1 MPPKAKFA
9 REEIVRAAL
18 EIVRK
23 KGPQGLT
30 ARALGMELGSSTRP
44 IFTVFQS
51 MEEVEQEAF
60 KAADALYESRLK
72 EEMSKGEYP
81 PYKASGMGYI
91 RFAREEGE
99 LFKWL
104 FMRDRSQEKIE
115 TQEKQLKPILDLLQ
129 KDMGLETERAYRFH
143 MEMWIFVHGIATMIV
158 TGYLN
163 WDMKIVSGVL
173 TDAYCGLRSRYL
185 EEGKR
190 DAGNSDG
197 EADKEIR

>member
-1 MPPKAKFA
+1 MPAKGKICA
-9 REEIVRAAL
+9 RRNCAGSAGNCP
-18 EIVRK
+18 K
-23 KGPQGLT
+23 KGAPRPT

-104 FMRDRSQEKIE
+104 FMRDRSQEKID

-129 KDMGLETERAYRFH
+129 KNMGLEAERAYRFH

>member
-30 ARALGMELGSSTRP
+30 ARALGMKLGSSTRP

-104 FMRDRSQEKIE
+104 FMRDRSQEKID

-129 KDMGLETERAYRFH
+129 KNMGLEAERAYRFH